1 MLLIFL
7 SLLLPVYADSWSKL
21 GCYSSISVAESKGS
35 YMYQSSGY
43 CEQQCAG
50 YRVAALKNGNE
61 CYCGDVDP
69 TSQSNGCNIKCSGWP
84 WTLVVEVLPT
94 WCTLMPTLIPR
105 HSQVQRHQH
114 QQVQH
119 HHQNL
124 HHHQVHLPLHLQHQR
139 NNHLP
144 PPFKQQQPNRLQQN
158 QSLPNNQKQQKN
170 KKQLHHHVQ
179 PLNLEPLQ

>member
-1 MLLIFL
+1 MLLFDKCGRI
-7 SLLLPVYADSWSKL
+7 
-21 GCYSSISVAESKGS
+21 KGS

-84 WTLVVEVLPT
+84 LDTCGGSSAYMVY
-94 WCTLMPTLIPR
+94 INADAD
-105 HSQVQRHQH
+105 SQAQSSSTSSTSTSSTSSSKSTSSSSSST
-114 QQVQH
+114 
-119 HHQNL
+119 
-124 HHHQVHLPLHLQHQR
+124 LHLQHQR